1 MPSARDWFFGMII
14 DLLVAVLEKIA
25 FFYVGDQSHTPEEE
39 RILEAIKNFRD
50 TLSYY
55 TVPRTTYGK
64 AGKERSRSPDVK
76 AGRKRPRSTRGS
88 GGYARNPSDNDDEAS
103 DDNDKAGARSSVVKR
118 EMCTV
123 CNKEICPVCGKCHG
137 GNIERPSPSSDCVE
151 VEVLEESP
159 VPVTISSSPG
169 DDYASGNND
178 GPNDDSDSSGISA
191 AALRRYRSAVEAE
204 NTGDADAGFKEGRA
218 GGTDAGPKEGRSPP
232 SSSSDNDGGK

>member
-123 CNKEICPVCGKCHG
+123 CNKEICPVCGECHG
-137 GNIERPSPSSDCVE
+137 DKERSSPSADCVE
-151 VEVLEESP
+151 VEVVEESP
-159 VPVTISSSPG
+159 VAVTISSSPG

-178 GPNDDSDSSGISA
+178 GLKNDSDSSGVSA
-191 AALRRYRSAVEAE
+191 AALRLYRSAVEAE
-204 NTGDADAGFKEGRA
+204 NTGDADAG
-218 GGTDAGPKEGRSPP
+218 PKEGRVPR
-232 SSSSDNDGGK
+232 SSSSDDDGGE

>member
-1 MPSARDWFFGMII
+1 MPSERICFVSMII
-14 DLLVAVLEKIA
+14 DLLLSVLERIA
-25 FFYVGDQSHTPEEE
+25 LFYLGDRPYSPDEETF
-39 RILEAIKNFRD
+39 LEIFNDFRD
-50 TLSYY
+50 SWSYY
-55 TVPRTTYGK
+55 NVRATYAK
-64 AGKERSRSPDVK
+64 AGEKRPLSPRVSNAKRSRS
-76 AGRKRPRSTRGS
+76 SS
-88 GGYARNPSDNDDEAS
+88 NGGYARTSDNDEKAPS
-103 DDNDKAGARSSVVKR
+103 DDNDKAGATSSVVKR

-218 GGTDAGPKEGRSPP
+218 GGTEAGPKEGRSPP